1 MRASILAIKEGRAM
15 RNLGG
20 WQRLGI
26 VLATIWCI
34 AVISFVFVE
43 YRGVSSEREH
53 NLSLPSL
60 PKGFVIE
67 PETQAYFYSWQPV
80 DLLAQDA
87 SSYTH
92 DFRFNVLRF
101 LVVLLGPIIGTWLL
115 AFAIGWIKQGFK
127 KARNDS

>member
-1 MRASILAIKEGRAM
+1 MIK
-15 RNLGG
+15 LGG
-20 WQRLGI
+20 WQRLEI

-53 NLSLPSL
+53 NLSLPSP

-67 PETQAYFYSWQPV
+67 SKTQAYFYSWQAV

-87 SSYTH
+87 SSYTR

-101 LVVLLGPIIGTWLL
+101 LIVLLGPVIGTWLL
-115 AFAIGWIKQGFK
+115 ASAIGWIKQGFK
-127 KARNDS
+127 EARNNS